1 MNWSQPILHDLPS
14 PILPFV
20 QSLLAILTFFL
31 L

>member
-1 MNWSQPILHDLPS
+1 MNWSQPIHDLPS